1 MKFFGLEIND
11 ILVSFVLTLIVC
23 GAVTYFCHMRLKN
36 IENAVTKQNQV
47 LSSFITNVKNEINP
61 TFSVSSSG
69 IDSADSIVNELDA
82 STSLALAPA
91 STSLASA
98 STSFALAPVST
109 SFALGSAS
117 LASEEAIKAVA
128 ALIEVSDDS
137 DSSDGSETEDSET
150 DDSET
155 DNEDKKI
162 ISKLMDMNLGNLY
175 EISPDDIKIIDM
187 ICIPPQKY
195 NSTETSNNSKI
206 IEIFDVNT
214 SDTDSDDE
222 SEDEIIVKKIVEAK
236 PIEVKPV
243 EAKQIEVEAKP
254 VEAKLVEVQPVEV
267 QPVEAKPVEAKPVEA
282 KPVEAKPTEIV
293 ENLTEDLDVFFIK
306 KIHTTHEEGET
317 KLEKLKIE
325 DLRHLAVTKG
335 IGSKDEVKKI
345 KKSELIA
352 LLEKL

>member
-11 ILVSFVLTLIVC
+11 ILVSFILTLIVS
-23 GAVTYFCHMRLKN
+23 GAITYFCHMRLKN

-61 TFSVSSSG
+61 TFSVSGS
-69 IDSADSIVNELDA
+69 IDSP
-82 STSLALAPA
+82 STDIDPALIG
-91 STSLASA
+91 SA
-98 STSFALAPVST
+98 S
-109 SFALGSAS
+109 LGSAS
-117 LASEEAIKAVA
+117 LGSASLGAASLASSEAIKAVA
-128 ALIEVSDDS
+128 ALEDKNGLIEISDDDS
-137 DSSDGSETEDSET
+137 DSSDSSQSDGSESDGSESEEDE
-150 DDSET
+150 
-155 DNEDKKI
+155 EDQKI
-162 ISKLMDMNLGNLY
+162 IPKLLDMNLGNLY
-175 EISPDDIKIIDM
+175 EISQDDIKIIDL

-195 NSTETSNNSKI
+195 NTTDIINSHNSKI

-222 SEDEIIVKKIVEAK
+222 SEDEIIVKKIVVPTMVEVTPISVEAT
-236 PIEVKPV
+236 PVEVKPV
-243 EAKQIEVEAKP
+243 EATP
-254 VEAKLVEVQPVEV
+254 VEARPVEV
-267 QPVEAKPVEAKPVEA
+267 QPIEATPIEVTSIEEKLIEAKPA
-282 KPVEAKPTEIV
+282 EIV
-293 ENLTEDLDVFFIK
+293 EILTEDLDTSFIK

-335 IGSKDEVKKI
+335 LGSKDEVKKI

>member
-11 ILVSFVLTLIVC
+11 ILVSFILTLIVC

-69 IDSADSIVNELDA
+69 IDSADSIVNELDT
-82 STSLALAPA
+82 STSFALGPA
-91 STSLASA
+91 SLASA
-98 STSFALAPVST
+98 STSFALAPAST
-109 SFALGSAS
+109 SFAIASASTSFASAS
-117 LASEEAIKAVA
+117 LALASDEAIKAVA

-137 DSSDGSETEDSET
+137 SDGSETEDSET
-150 DDSET
+150 DNSET
-155 DNEDKKI
+155 DNEDEKI

-195 NSTETSNNSKI
+195 NSIESSNNSKI

-236 PIEVKPV
+236 P
-243 EAKQIEVEAKP
+243 VEAKP
-254 VEAKLVEVQPVEV
+254 VEAKSIEAKPIEAKSIEV
-267 QPVEAKPVEAKPVEA
+267 QPVEAKPVEAKPA
-282 KPVEAKPTEIV
+282 EIV
-293 ENLTEDLDVFFIK
+293 ENLTEELDVSFIK

-335 IGSKDEVKKI
+335 LGSKDEVKKI
-345 KKSELIA
+345 KKPELIA
-352 LLEKL
+352 LLEKV